1 MHHLKGF
8 VSTEFPSKTS
18 GRLTAR
24 ISPTRANVYS
34 EDRKPRRGHRE
45 GSGIRGELIVANEL
59 KSAAGLS
66 SQIGQFVS
74 TSVSNAFGRLRL
86 LALTI
91 TIMGLP
97 LTTGCWVQ
105 SVYPFYEESDV
116 VADNTL
122 VGTWAGEGELQPC
135 LLNIAFDPGE
145 KVYSLATSKSGEE
158 KEGMKCAETM
168 AKGHLVQLGSQ
179 RFLDVVPTDEKSP
192 AELHSLVKIK
202 PDRQNLVLVPMDAD
216 WLANA
221 IRDKTL
227 DLTARIDEKGP
238 AVIPSVDVILTSP
251 TRDLRNLLR
260 ESGDA
265 RGAFSDE
272 DQMRFHKK

>member
-1 MHHLKGF
+1 
-8 VSTEFPSKTS
+8 VSQ
-18 GRLTAR
+18 
-24 ISPTRANVYS
+24 
-34 EDRKPRRGHRE
+34 
-45 GSGIRGELIVANEL
+45 
-59 KSAAGLS
+59 
-66 SQIGQFVS
+66 QIGQFAG
-74 TSVSNAFGRLRL
+74 TSVSNASGRLRL

-91 TIMGLP
+91 TIMGLS

-116 VADNTL
+116 VADNSL

-135 LLNIAFDPGE
+135 LLNITFNPEE
-145 KVYSLATSKSGEE
+145 KAYNIATSKSGEA
-158 KEGMKCAETM
+158 KEGMKCAETS
-168 AKGHLVQLGSQ
+168 AKGHLVQLGTE
-179 RFLDVVPTDEKSP
+179 RFLDILPTDDKTP
-192 AELHSLVKIK
+192 AELHSLLKIK
-202 PDRQNLVLVPMDAD
+202 PDRQDLVLVPIDAD

-227 DLTARIDEKGP
+227 DLTARIDESGP
-238 AVIPSVDVILTSP
+238 AVVPSVDLILTSP
-251 TRDLRNLLR
+251 TRDLRKVLR

>member
-1 MHHLKGF
+1 M
-8 VSTEFPSKTS
+8 KTFNFLL
-18 GRLTAR
+18 RT
-24 ISPTRANVYS
+24 
-34 EDRKPRRGHRE
+34 
-45 GSGIRGELIVANEL
+45 
-59 KSAAGLS
+59 KSIAAGLS
-66 SQIGQFVS
+66 SQIGQLPNS
-74 TSVSNAFGRLRL
+74 SVSNACARLRL
-86 LALTI
+86 VALTI
-91 TIMGLP
+91 TIMSLP

-105 SVYPFYEESDV
+105 SVYPFFEESDV
-116 VADNTL
+116 VADNSL

-145 KVYSLATSKSGEE
+145 KVYNIAMSKSGEA
-158 KEGMKCAETM
+158 KEEMKCPEM
-168 AKGHLVQLGSQ
+168 KAKGHLLQLGSQ
-179 RFLDVVPTDEKSP
+179 RFLDVVPTDEKSL
-192 AELHSLVKIK
+192 AELHSLVKVK

-227 DLTARIDEKGP
+227 DLPARIDEKGS
-238 AVIPSVDVILTSP
+238 AVVPSVDVILTSP

>member
-1 MHHLKGF
+1 MA
-8 VSTEFPSKTS
+8 KTGNGEEEI
-18 GRLTAR
+18 GRERNT
-24 ISPTRANVYS
+24 
-34 EDRKPRRGHRE
+34 
-45 GSGIRGELIVANEL
+45 GESIVANEL
-59 KSAAGLS
+59 KTAAGLS
-66 SQIGQFVS
+66 SKIGQFAS

-91 TIMGLP
+91 TVMSLP

-116 VADNTL
+116 VADNSL

-135 LLNIAFDPGE
+135 LLNIAFDPGD
-145 KVYSLATSKSGEE
+145 KVYDIAVSKSAEAKEE
-158 KEGMKCAETM
+158 MKCTEIS

-179 RFLDVVPTDEKSP
+179 RFLDVIPTDEKSL
-192 AELHSLVKIK
+192 AELHSLMRVK

-216 WLANA
+216 WLADA

-227 DLTARIDEKGP
+227 DLTARIDEKVVP
-238 AVIPSVDVILTSP
+238 PVDVILTSP
-251 TRDLRNLLR
+251 TRDLRTLLR
-260 ESGDA
+260 KSGDA
-265 RGAFSDE
+265 EGAFSDK

>member
-1 MHHLKGF
+1 
-8 VSTEFPSKTS
+8 V
-18 GRLTAR
+18 
-24 ISPTRANVYS
+24 V
-34 EDRKPRRGHRE
+34 
-45 GSGIRGELIVANEL
+45 NEL
-59 KSAAGLS
+59 KIAAGLS
-66 SQIGQFVS
+66 SQIGQLAS
-74 TSVSNAFGRLRL
+74 PSVRNAFGRLRL

-91 TIMGLP
+91 TIAGLP

-116 VADNTL
+116 VADNSL

-145 KVYSLATSKSGEE
+145 KVYNIATSKSGEA
-158 KEGMKCAETM
+158 KEGMKCAEIR
-168 AKGHLVQLGSQ
+168 AKGHLVQLSSE
-179 RFLDVVPTDEKSP
+179 RFLDILPTDEKSL
-192 AELHSLVKIK
+192 AELHSLMKVK
-202 PDRQNLVLVPMDAD
+202 PDGQNLVLVPLDAD

-221 IRDKTL
+221 IKDKTL
-227 DLTARIDEKGP
+227 DLAARIDEKEP
-238 AVIPSVDVILTSP
+238 AVVPSLDVILTSP